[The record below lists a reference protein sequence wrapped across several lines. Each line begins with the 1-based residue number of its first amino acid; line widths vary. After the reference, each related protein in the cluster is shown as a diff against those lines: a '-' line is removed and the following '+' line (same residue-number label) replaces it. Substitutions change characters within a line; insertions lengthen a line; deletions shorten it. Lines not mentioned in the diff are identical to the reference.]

1 MVRAPAVSNLASSVD
16 QRREMGRAARSG
28 RPRSGLADF
37 THVAGRP
44 DPVDVLLAQER
55 ERVQALT
62 PLRHR
67 RMAAS
72 PFAFYRGSAAIMAA
86 DLGALPATG
95 ITTMLCGDAH
105 LANFGLFAA
114 PDRSIVFDVNDFD
127 ETNHG
132 PFEWDVMRLATSL
145 VLAGEEIAASKSK
158 IREIVTASARG
169 YREQMAIHAQETNL
183 DNWYSRI
190 DVAALTAWTQ
200 REGQAARS
208 TLRRSVA
215 KAQTRDAWS
224 ALDKM
229 TVLRDSKRQLIDE
242 PPLIMPLA
250 LDGDVAHHVADV
262 VDRYR
267 ETLPPDR
274 DQLLERY
281 RPIDIGHK
289 VVGVGSVGLLA
300 IVVLFQG
307 RDADDVLVL
316 QAKQA
321 VSSALEPFSG
331 LSIYPEHGQR
341 VVVGQQLM
349 QAASDPLLGWV
360 TTPAGRSFYLRQ
372 LRDKKYSPD
381 VAAMKPKVL
390 QNYALL
396 CGRALARAHARAGD
410 PIGIDAY
417 LGKSAKFE
425 EAITGFA
432 FAYAR
437 QVHADFATF
446 TAAITDGRIRTGS
459 VEQDERL
466 RLGVNDQG
474 AIEVV
479 SEGPANF
486 SQH

>member
-1 MVRAPAVSNLASSVD
+1 M
-16 QRREMGRAARSG
+16 
-28 RPRSGLADF
+28 
-37 THVAGRP
+37 
-44 DPVDVLLAQER
+44 
-55 ERVQALT
+55 
-62 PLRHR
+62 
-67 RMAAS
+67 
-72 PFAFYRGSAAIMAA
+72 
-86 DLGALPATG
+86 
-95 ITTMLCGDAH
+95 
-105 LANFGLFAA
+105 
-114 PDRSIVFDVNDFD
+114 
-127 ETNHG
+127 
-132 PFEWDVMRLATSL
+132 
-145 VLAGEEIAASKSK
+145 
-158 IREIVTASARG
+158 
-169 YREQMAIHAQETNL
+169 
-183 DNWYSRI
+183 
-190 DVAALTAWTQ
+190 
-200 REGQAARS
+200 
-208 TLRRSVA
+208 
-215 KAQTRDAWS
+215 
-224 ALDKM
+224 
-229 TVLRDSKRQLIDE
+229 
-242 PPLIMPLA
+242 
-250 LDGDVAHHVADV
+250 
-262 VDRYR
+262 
-267 ETLPPDR
+267 
-274 DQLLERY
+274 
-281 RPIDIGHK
+281 
-289 VVGVGSVGLLA
+289 
-300 IVVLFQG
+300 LFQG
-307 RDADDVLVL
+307 RDTDDVLVL

-410 PIGIDAY
+410 PIAIDAY
-417 LGKSAKFE
+417 LGNSAKFE

-437 QVHADFATF
+437 QAHADFATF

-479 SEGPANF
+479 SEGPSNF